1 MSRCTVAAVQ
11 LTVRDRYLHAI
22 ERQQRP
28 TVSEKLLCHGMR
40 RRLQRREPAHL
51 CKLTGTQ
58 IHLIHRCGSR
68 RQLQQ
73 TALMLQRT
81 AHTRKTYS
89 NPKVLR
95 QTDSV
100 AALLAQIQYANAAGT
115 LQHYSN
121 VGLPALVDRGAG
133 GRFVI
138 VITQRAEAQAAC
150 SPAYV
155 QDATSKRCRCW
166 FPHRLADAQA

>member
-1 MSRCTVAAVQ
+1 M
-11 LTVRDRYLHAI
+11 
-22 ERQQRP
+22 
-28 TVSEKLLCHGMR
+28 
-40 RRLQRREPAHL
+40 EP
-51 CKLTGTQ
+51 KS
-58 IHLIHRCGSR
+58 IVIHRCGSR

-95 QTDSV
+95 QTDRV
-100 AALLAQIQYANAAGT
+100 AALLAQLQYANAAGT

-155 QDATSKRCRCW
+155 QDATRQTVPRCW
-166 FPHRLADAQA
+166 FPHRPTRRLRGICRSGVLR